1 LPAKTFS
8 RWSARHRIA
17 GSPLVQPEDRMNR
30 LARSAL
36 GLSLVGLSLFGAAGL
51 FGCVPGTLVDSAQN
65 QAGAAIP
72 AGSYWVVETDA
83 GLDLFQMPAYRGD
96 AGKWQTLMGL
106 PNWYT
111 RDGLYSQ
118 DATGNWTL
126 EIDGAETDLD
136 SLLQVWDAPPPTS

>member
-1 LPAKTFS
+1 
-8 RWSARHRIA
+8 
-17 GSPLVQPEDRMNR
+17 MNR

-36 GLSLVGLSLFGAAGL
+36 GLSLFGTAAL
-51 FGCVPGTLVDSAQN
+51 FGCVPGTLVDSTPN

-96 AGKWQTLMGL
+96 AGKWQTLIGL

-111 RDGLYSQ
+111 RDGLYCH
-118 DATGNWTL
+118 DAAGNWTL

-136 SLLQVWDAPPPTS
+136 SLLQVWDPRPPTS